1 MLSKGQ
7 YVITSGLLT
16 SLAIYDIYDNILQN
30 TEKGLLFEVYSVIY
44 LRLAIPLIMRYF
56 YGS

>member
-30 TEKGLLFEVYSVIY
+30 TEKGLLLYSVIY